1 MQPATS
7 HANREDLT
15 QCAVLSRLRCWHGGG
30 AGRGYRCSY
39 REEPKASLPHHTGK
53 SGSSYCRAPGPQLSC
68 TAAAHYTIRPSH
80 RPTDSYSRCYG
91 DVVKRHSRLS

>member
-39 REEPKASLPHHTGK
+39 REGPKASLPHHTGK
-53 SGSSYCRAPGPQLSC
+53 SGSSYGRAGAWSPTELHSGRSL
-68 TAAAHYTIRPSH
+68 HHKTITPSH
-80 RPTDSYSRCYG
+80 R
-91 DVVKRHSRLS
+91 